1 MALGTAFFA
10 QAPTTEKK
18 VHVVVKTD
26 NNGVITNMDTTI
38 SLDNM
43 EDAQKVLQEMGIDAN
58 IQLDSDVKGVRVM
71 KFEVDV
77 DEEIDGNGDVNVWM
91 DKDGE
96 RMEMKHIKHVE
107 KFDGNIEELLEGMEG
122 LDDEKRA
129 EIQKMLEQAELM
141 EGDVKGEMKVIRI
154 ESNEDSDADGE
165 HPRVMMIRT
174 EKNSESFDGNIEE
187 LLEGMEGLDD
197 EKRAV
202 IQKLL
207 EQAEQ
212 TKGDKNANV
221 KVIRIEGD
229 MEGDDKHPRVMMFRT
244 DKDGEGVDI
253 DSDVEVKVH
262 RLKDGDDIHIM
273 KEIRIMI
280 RLTEIN
286 DEDKVALKRA
296 GAPVAPSIAESL
308 QLEELAFYPN
318 PNDGRFRLQFN
329 APDEGD
335 VTVRVVNMQGKALY
349 TKKLPGFSGRYDEM
363 ISLGDQVAGTYL
375 LSISQNGQTVN
386 KKLVKQ

>member
-107 KFDGNIEELLEGMEG
+107 K
-122 LDDEKRA
+122 
-129 EIQKMLEQAELM
+129 
-141 EGDVKGEMKVIRI
+141 
-154 ESNEDSDADGE
+154 
-165 HPRVMMIRT
+165 
-174 EKNSESFDGNIEE
+174 FDGNIEE